1 MQNGLRKEI
10 NDVVVK
16 YLKRKLRT
24 GEPIDVAEMADE
36 MAQSFVDMIT
46 EQDEEQQVECAPDG
60 GQFAGLELTGAAGLS
75 EDESHGQAPHPQH
88 RVQTADRPGLHCRRD
103 APCSRQ
109 PTRHLA
115 QPHPNLGAEV

>member
-16 YLKRKLRT
+16 YLKGKLRT

-46 EQDEEQQVECAPDG
+46 EQDEEQQAPLLAQIMTSLGDEYL
-60 GQFAGLELTGAAGLS
+60 QRRGLIPTE
-75 EDESHGQAPHPQH
+75 
-88 RVQTADRPGLHCRRD
+88 RRD
-103 APCSRQ
+103 
-109 PTRHLA
+109 
-115 QPHPNLGAEV
+115 N